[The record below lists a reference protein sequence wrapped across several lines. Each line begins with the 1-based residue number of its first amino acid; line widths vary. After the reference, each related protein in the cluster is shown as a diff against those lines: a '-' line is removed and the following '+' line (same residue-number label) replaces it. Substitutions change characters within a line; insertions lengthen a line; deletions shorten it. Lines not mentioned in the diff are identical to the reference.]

1 MYVTKLKKESGVK
14 VEGIT
19 FKILSTGEASARIAI
34 FTDNNK
40 TPVVHKIDFDGER
53 FKHVANL

>member
-34 FTDNNK
+34 FADNNK
-40 TPVVHKIDFDGER
+40 NPVIHKIDFDREPV
-53 FKHVANL
+53 KNVANL